1 MELSVKQRLNLESVL
16 VSFTEGKYEQLKA
29 KKSIV
34 EKITFSSEELQEIE
48 FKTETQGN
56 SLVYKWNSEKETIK
70 EVEFIELETSLIKEI
85 LVKIDTEG
93 KLNEQL
99 FDIYELF
106 VVEHIKIISTGN
118 LGLNTINPTAK
129 LEVNS

>member
-48 FKTETQGN
+48 FKTEPQGN

>member
-16 VSFTEGKYEQLKA
+16 SSFTEGKYEQLKA

-48 FKTETQGN
+48 FKTEPQGN

-85 LVKIDTEG
+85 LVKIETEG

-106 VVEHIKIISTGN
+106 VV
-118 LGLNTINPTAK
+118 
-129 LEVNS
+129 

>member
-48 FKTETQGN
+48 FKTEPQGN

-70 EVEFIELETSLIKEI
+70 EV
-85 LVKIDTEG
+85 
-93 KLNEQL
+93 
-99 FDIYELF
+99 
-106 VVEHIKIISTGN
+106 
-118 LGLNTINPTAK
+118 
-129 LEVNS
+129 